1 MLMKLL
7 FCVQTTCEVFIY
19 NLYKISQY
27 NDNNIKI
34 DDTRRVCLNIA
45 LISQ

>member
-7 FCVQTTCEVFIY
+7 FCVQTTCKVFIY
-19 NLYKISQY
+19 NRYKISQY

-34 DDTRRVCLNIA
+34 
-45 LISQ
+45 

>member
-7 FCVQTTCEVFIY
+7 FCVQTTCEVSIY

-27 NDNNIKI
+27 NDNNIQI
-34 DDTRRVCLNIA
+34 DDTRVCLNIA

>member
-7 FCVQTTCEVFIY
+7 FCVQTTCEVFIC
-19 NLYKISQY
+19 NLHKISQY
-27 NDNNIKI
+27 NDSNIKI
-34 DDTRRVCLNIA
+34 DDTRVCLNIA

>member
-7 FCVQTTCEVFIY
+7 FCVQTACEVFIS

-34 DDTRRVCLNIA
+34 DDTRVCLNIA

>member
-19 NLYKISQY
+19 NLYKTSQY
-27 NDNNIKI
+27 NDNNIEI
-34 DDTRRVCLNIA
+34 DDTRVCLNIA